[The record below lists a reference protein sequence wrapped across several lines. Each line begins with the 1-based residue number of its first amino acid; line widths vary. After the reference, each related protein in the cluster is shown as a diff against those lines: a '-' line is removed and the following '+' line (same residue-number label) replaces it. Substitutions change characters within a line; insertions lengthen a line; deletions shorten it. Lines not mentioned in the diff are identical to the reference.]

1 MYSSFKHFVKHTY
14 TAVSSLTI
22 LSRIKLRWKLKNRH
36 NCKMS
41 LVWEASLVVKPYQ
54 CCIFT
59 LSAPHLL
66 VDLNIIGRFTQHLL
80 VDLKTFDR
88 FSNLHLLA
96 GLKKKSNN
104 KSTAIVPLKLSKPY
118 IFTLFFKLKLFS
130 EAKYILISYT
140 EIRSRARKIKFDLS
154 PETS

>member
-1 MYSSFKHFVKHTY
+1 
-14 TAVSSLTI
+14 
-22 LSRIKLRWKLKNRH
+22 
-36 NCKMS
+36 
-41 LVWEASLVVKPYQ
+41 
-54 CCIFT
+54 

-118 IFTLFFKLKLFS
+118 IFTLFFKLKLNPINKRHQRFYNYYLKNINIMFFIF
-130 EAKYILISYT
+130 EHFLET
-140 EIRSRARKIKFDLS
+140 TRGFLRK
-154 PETS
+154 TG